1 MGNNP
6 RSASPAHPGSR
17 ARGPATIKVPKKGT
31 LVGWFESQLAV
42 PSYRPAR
49 LPVTD
54 HLVPRTA
61 GQPLALWFTLA
72 KIYGRFYPEFNA

>member
-1 MGNNP
+1 MP
-6 RSASPAHPGSR
+6 CSTSPYVYEDASYLYITT
-17 ARGPATIKVPKKGT
+17 TIKVPKKGT